1 MSHEIHA
8 ALDNGHDMRIVFM
21 DMSKAFDKVWHKGVI
36 FKLKRKR
43 IDGLLLKWFI
53 SYLENRFQRV
63 VIDGQSS
70 NELPVQTG
78 VPQGSILGPLVFL
91 IYMDDIIDKILCD
104 IRLFADDTCLLE
116 IVHNAIESARRLN
129 SDLKT
134 LHMWSIQWLMLFK
147 FIKTVILTISR
158 RKKTLHQLDCST
170 LQEVDQHCPLGVV
183 FNKSLTWD
191 SHIEYIF

>member
-1 MSHEIHA
+1 M
-8 ALDNGHDMRIVFM
+8 
-21 DMSKAFDKVWHKGVI
+21 
-36 FKLKRKR
+36 
-43 IDGLLLKWFI
+43 
-53 SYLENRFQRV
+53 ENRFQRV

-78 VPQGSILGPLVFL
+78 VPQGSIFGPLVFL
-91 IYMDDIIDKILCD
+91 IYMDDIIDKIMCD

-134 LHMWSIQWLMLFK
+134 LHMWSIQWLMLFN

-158 RKKTLHQLDCST
+158 RKKSLHHPELVLDCST
-170 LQEVDQHCPLGVV
+170 LQEVDQHSHLGVV

-191 SHIEYIF
+191 SHIEYIKKKRIKL

>member
-1 MSHEIHA
+1 M
-8 ALDNGHDMRIVFM
+8 
-21 DMSKAFDKVWHKGVI
+21 
-36 FKLKRKR
+36 
-43 IDGLLLKWFI
+43 
-53 SYLENRFQRV
+53 ENRFQRV

-70 NELPVQTG
+70 NELPVQTD
-78 VPQGSILGPLVFL
+78 VPQGSILRPLVFL

-116 IVHNAIESARRLN
+116 IVHNAIESARRPN

-134 LHMWSIQWLMLFK
+134 LHMWSIQWLMLFN

-158 RKKTLHQLDCST
+158 RKKSLHHPELVLDCST
-170 LQEVDQHCPLGVV
+170 LQEVDQHCHLGVV

-191 SHIEYIF
+191 SHIEYILKKTNKTKCNEAIKILSTT